1 MGAETTTSLSAL
13 LKQVWPQD
21 QIYDELAFGMPGY
34 ALMRKEFDLAI
45 LLNTAVGFGP
55 TQGISNDFATA
66 KRAKQPS
73 SLAGFKIP
81 PGQIYSLASIDRQ
94 AIALSRGKPEAIIG
108 ALDRAAQQAILG
120 WKFEASTQLWG
131 NSGGAL
137 SIVTGI
143 NGNQIT
149 ITTPDDMVK
158 FYVNMTVQGA
168 ADDGTP
174 ATGGPTNVLPGQV
187 LIGAVNA
194 ETGGAWQLQ
203 CATGNWTDPG
213 NIPNLAIGSYLFR
226 AGTYG
231 NFLLGVG
238 GWLPAVDP
246 GAGDSWCSLNRSL
259 APLQLAGIRVNATNL
274 TPRQAAMRM
283 VRESLRWS
291 ANPTHAFY
299 NPTNLESLMFELQA
313 AGNIIAIKA
322 PPAAIGGH
330 VFGEPID
337 GIKFQ
342 GTAGEVKVFGDPRV
356 PTGTVFGLELESWYI
371 SGAGDFPVMEAGS
384 GLALYREEWA
394 DSFELRVLGD
404 LQVVCLAPGRN
415 TRMSVTA

>member
-1 MGAETTTSLSAL
+1 MAGETTTSLSAL
-13 LKQVWPQD
+13 LREVWPQD

-34 ALMRKEFDLAI
+34 ALIRKEFDLAI
-45 LLNTAVGFGP
+45 LLHTAVGYGP
-55 TQGISNDFATA
+55 TQGIANAFPDA
-66 KRAKQPS
+66 KRNKQPS

-131 NSGGAL
+131 NGGGSL
-137 SIVTGI
+137 SQVVAIT
-143 NGNQIT
+143 NNQIT

-158 FYVNMTVQGA
+158 IYVGMTLQA
-168 ADDGTP
+168 ATDDGSTP
-174 ATGGPTNVLPGQV
+174 TAPRPGQV
-187 LIGAVNA
+187 LVGAVNA
-194 ETGGAWQLQ
+194 ETAGTWQIQ
-203 CATGNWTDPG
+203 CASGNWTDAA
-213 NIPNLAIGSYLFR
+213 NIPGLAAADYLFR

-231 NFLLGVG
+231 QTLLGVG
-238 GWLPAVDP
+238 GWLPAADP
-246 GAGDSWCSLNRSL
+246 TTGDSWCSLDRSK

-313 AGNIIAIKA
+313 AGNLIAIKA
-322 PPAAIGGH
+322 PPAAINGH

-337 GIKFQ
+337 GMKFQ

-356 PTGTVFGLELESWYI
+356 PTGTVYGLELESWYI

-415 TRMSVTA
+415 TRMTVTA